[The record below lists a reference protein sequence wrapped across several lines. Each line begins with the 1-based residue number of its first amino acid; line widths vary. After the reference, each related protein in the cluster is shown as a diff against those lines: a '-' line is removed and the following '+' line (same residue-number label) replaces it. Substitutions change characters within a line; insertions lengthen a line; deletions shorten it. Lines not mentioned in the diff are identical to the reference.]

1 MTTRPDH
8 PARPVRGSRIR
19 PAGIAVA
26 CASVVLLVTGCVA
39 GEPAPSGSA
48 TASST
53 STGLPPTSSG
63 SPTSPEA
70 STPGAPP
77 PADQTALPTPYPS
90 SSGDAAAACALIAGP
105 GDSRTEAAALGEQ
118 AAAEDP
124 AWTDLAAALQTL
136 SGKSFPTADADPA
149 DVNAYL
155 DAYSAL
161 IPLCAPTG
169 SPLPEG

>member
-8 PARPVRGSRIR
+8 PARPVRRSRIR
-19 PAGIAVA
+19 QAGIAAA

-39 GEPAPSGSA
+39 GQPAPSGSA
-48 TASST
+48 TASSSSSST
-53 STGLPPTSSG
+53 STGAP
-63 SPTSPEA
+63 
-70 STPGAPP
+70 PGAPP

-105 GDSRTEAAALGEQ
+105 GDNRTEAAALGAQ

-136 SGKSFPTADADPA
+136 SGKSFPTTDADPA